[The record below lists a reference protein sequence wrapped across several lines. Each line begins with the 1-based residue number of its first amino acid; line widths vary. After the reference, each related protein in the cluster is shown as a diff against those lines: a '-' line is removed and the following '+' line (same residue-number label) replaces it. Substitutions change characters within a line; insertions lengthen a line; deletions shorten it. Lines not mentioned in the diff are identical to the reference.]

1 MIVCM
6 LHLGNRHVVSARV
19 DVRTGGVGAE
29 RQTERV
35 VVDASAKGTVTTT
48 SAAMLL
54 REAK

>member
-6 LHLGNRHVVSARV
+6 LRLGNRHVVSARV

-29 RQTERV
+29 RQTEHV